1 MKKLSDI
8 ENLEF
13 TKEDISLVG
22 LIILA
27 IISLLHTNI
36 VGLYI
41 AIPIMIV
48 LIFNVLYVYLLKA
61 IRFFKSK

>member
-41 AIPIMIV
+41 AIPVMIV
-48 LIFNVLYVYLLKA
+48 LIFNALYVYLLEL

>member
-22 LIILA
+22 LIFLA
-27 IISLLHTNI
+27 FISLLHTNTM
-36 VGLYI
+36 GLYI
-41 AIPIMIV
+41 AIPVMIV
-48 LIFNVLYVYLLKA
+48 LIFIITYTYLLELIK
-61 IRFFKSK
+61 FLKTK